1 MPWSS
6 ELGDVSETAKCHHNH
21 RNHVC
26 ALPPRSDPC
35 SWMSVAHGA
44 PSGFAALLVGT
55 GFVPIPRL
63 RQRGVQFCR
72 FSVRTPMRCMCRTW
86 LQSGEGRGRHGGTR
100 SQSPPWKYGVGLNA
114 IDGGNGCREGRR
126 DPRHSPAGCGGGR
139 CASPAV
145 MVLRV
150 AMTGW
155 PRTVPIG
162 AVNSPCTA
170 AGMARGATECQ
181 SLRQVNGPTA
191 CVVQRFLKVGH
202 RGKGCCNPSFR
213 FCCPAA
219 VG

>member
-1 MPWSS
+1 MQ
-6 ELGDVSETAKCHHNH
+6 LDV
-21 RNHVC
+21 RC
-26 ALPPRSDPC
+26 AWC
-35 SWMSVAHGA
+35 
-44 PSGFAALLVGT
+44 
-55 GFVPIPRL
+55 
-63 RQRGVQFCR
+63 
-72 FSVRTPMRCMCRTW
+72 SVRFRRASGWDRVRTHTKVAPK
-86 LQSGEGRGRHGGTR
+86 GRAVLSVQRAYSDAVHVQNMVAVGGRSR
-100 SQSPPWKYGVGLNA
+100 PARWNPFPVPRWKYGVGLNA

-170 AGMARGATECQ
+170 AGMAREATECQ